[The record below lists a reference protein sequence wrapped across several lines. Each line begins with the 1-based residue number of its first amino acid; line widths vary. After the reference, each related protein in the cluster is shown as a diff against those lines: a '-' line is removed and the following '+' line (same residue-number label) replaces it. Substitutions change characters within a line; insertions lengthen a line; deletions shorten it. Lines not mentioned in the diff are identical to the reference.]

1 MWNLKNKTN
10 KPKPELIDTEN
21 KFTVTSE
28 KTGGGWVKL
37 MKGIKE
43 VHISSYKI
51 SHEGV
56 INNMGN
62 IVNNVVILYMV
73 IVARLIMVT
82 ISQCI
87 QMSNHNVVYLK
98 LI

>member
-1 MWNLKNKTN
+1 
-10 KPKPELIDTEN
+10 
-21 KFTVTSE
+21 
-28 KTGGGWVKL
+28 

-51 SHEGV
+51 SHGDV
-56 INNMGN
+56 IKNIGN
-62 IVNNVVILYMV
+62 IVNNVVIIYMV

-82 ISQCI
+82 ISQCV
-87 QMSNHNVVYLK
+87 QMSNHSVVYLK

>member
-1 MWNLKNKTN
+1 M
-10 KPKPELIDTEN
+10 
-21 KFTVTSE
+21 
-28 KTGGGWVKL
+28 